1 MAGLLMTMYNLE
13 AHIADM
19 REQLAAIRGHCAM
32 DDHLELSAE
41 LDRLAALDPDTPI
54 GRRELVGK
62 PGLALMR
69 KMQTAVKRHA
79 GRFD

>member
-1 MAGLLMTMYNLE
+1 
-13 AHIADM
+13 M
-19 REQLAAIRGHCAM
+19 REQLEKIRAHCAV

-41 LDRLAALDPDTPI
+41 LDRLAALDPDTDL

-69 KMQTAVKRHA
+69 RMQTAVKRYA
-79 GRFD
+79 GRLG